1 MRGTSLSFTLLNQT
15 PFGIFLIERFAIIPE
30 LSATLNV
37 GLNVAPR
44 KITKR
49 LSLAISV
56 NALPFIITV
65 GASLSGFFAVS

>member
-1 MRGTSLSFTLLNQT
+1 MALSRFPSLLNQT
-15 PFGIFLIERFAIIPE
+15 PSGTPDILKVDTVPE

-49 LSLAISV
+49 LSLARSV